1 MSRGIAASAC
11 SAGGRIRGPESKN
24 KRPQQTDKKKP
35 KSRLVKRE
43 AFEKKLAELEQRVS
57 EFELSSADLFS
68 ELPLTEETARGLK
81 DSHFTTL
88 TAIQKKSLPLALK
101 GRDILGAAKTGSG
114 KTLAFLVPVL
124 EVLYRK
130 KWTQMDGLGALIIS
144 PTRELATQ
152 IFEVMRQI
160 GRYHAFSAG
169 LVIGGKNVQEEK
181 ERISRMNI
189 LVCTPGRMV
198 QHMREA
204 AGFDT
209 DNLQILVL
217 DEADR
222 CLDMGFKSSLDAIIK
237 YLPRDRQTLLFS
249 ATQTQS
255 LSDLA
260 RLSLK
265 DPEYVGVHDKA
276 TAATPTTLKQFYI
289 TTPLPQKLDILYS
302 FLRAHLTKKILV
314 FFSSCKQVRFV
325 YETFRKLHIGIP
337 LLHLHGKQKQTARQ
351 EITTRFSEATK
362 TCLFATDIVARGLDF
377 PAVDWV
383 IQVDCPEDSA
393 TYIHRVGRTARM
405 NKDGSAVLF
414 LCPSEV
420 EGFKKRLGAK
430 KVPIMENKVSQKSM
444 QSIQKH
450 LQAMCFKDPTLKYL
464 GQKAFVS
471 YTKSI
476 YIQKDKE
483 TFDLDKLPLEEYAQ
497 SLGLPGQP
505 NVVRKKGENGGP
517 SNQEVKELKN
527 KSRRMMKEV
536 EMAESSESEAEEE
549 EGEEEKKKEEKKKE
563 KKKQEVRT
571 KYDRM
576 FERKNQTVL
585 ADHYNKLIADPSL
598 GDKDGDE
605 FLSVKR
611 VLPRSPSPSAATTL
625 IPPGVTAPMV
635 YLPGAATPLIIDSN
649 RREKLLKSKKALA
662 KFKPGPT
669 KMVFDDEGNAH
680 PVYELVGMEEFRKE
694 GDAERQR
701 RRFVEEEKVRV
712 GEADVRDRE
721 VAREKRREKK
731 EKRKERERKER
742 AEVEGSKEGGGVQL
756 GGLPVVEWECFG
768 EEGSSGEEVQDD
780 SSLPPEREER
790 EKKKSRKRSR
800 GDDDNGEEGE
810 EGDRAEK
817 KASKKAKKSS
827 LKKSKTTHVLDNIAD
842 LEKMAAELLG

>member
-1 MSRGIAASAC
+1 MSPGITVPAGAAGA
-11 SAGGRIRGPESKN
+11 RIREPKGKSKH
-24 KRPQQTDKKKP
+24 QQSDRKKP
-35 KSRLVKRE
+35 KPRLVKRE

-57 EFELSSADLFS
+57 AFQLSSADLFS

-101 GRDILGAAKTGSG
+101 GRDVLGAAKTGSG

-130 KWTQMDGLGALIIS
+130 KWTDMDGLGALIIS

-152 IFEVMRQI
+152 IFEVLRQI
-160 GRYHAFSAG
+160 GRYHTFSAG

-198 QHMREA
+198 QHMSEA

-222 CLDMGFKSSLDAIIK
+222 CLDMGFKSALDAIIN

-276 TAATPTTLKQFYI
+276 TTATPTTLKQFYI

-314 FFSSCKQVRFV
+314 FLSSCKQVRFV

-337 LLHLHGKQKQTARQ
+337 LLHLHGKQKQAARQ

-362 TCLFATDIVARGLDF
+362 TCLFATDVVARGLDF

-383 IQVDCPEDSA
+383 IQVDCPEDAA

-414 LCPSEV
+414 LCPSEA
-420 EGFKKRLGAK
+420 EGFKKRLEAK
-430 KVPIMENKVSQKSM
+430 KVPITENKVSQKSM

-471 YTKSI
+471 YTKSV

-483 TFDLDKLPLEEYAQ
+483 TFDLDRLPLEEYAQ
-497 SLGLPGQP
+497 SMGLPGQP
-505 NVVRKKGENGGP
+505 NVVRKKGASGEA

-536 EMAESSESEAEEE
+536 EMAASSESEV
-549 EGEEEKKKEEKKKE
+549 GEEEAEEGKRKNE
-563 KKKQEVRT
+563 RKKQEVRT

-585 ADHYNKLIADPSL
+585 ADHYSKLIVDSTL
-598 GDKDGDE
+598 NDKDKQDDDD

-611 VLPRSPSPSAATTL
+611 VLSRSPSPSTETT
-625 IPPGVTAPMV
+625 IFPPGVTAPMV
-635 YLPGAATPLIIDSN
+635 HLPGAATPLIIDSN

-680 PVYELVGMEEFRKE
+680 PVYEFVGMDHFRKE
-694 GDAERQR
+694 GDAESQR
-701 RRFVEEEKVRV
+701 RRFVEEEKVKV

-731 EKRKERERKER
+731 EKRKERERREM
-742 AEVEGSKEGGGVQL
+742 AEVEGVGEGNGVQL
-756 GGLPVVEWECFG
+756 GGLQVVEWEDFG
-768 EEGSSGEEVQDD
+768 DGRSGEEEEEEEDD
-780 SSLPPEREER
+780 ISPPPEREER
-790 EKKKSRKRSR
+790 EEKKSRKRSR
-800 GDDDNGEEGE
+800 KDDVKDGVG
-810 EGDRAEK
+810 GDREEK
-817 KASKKAKKSS
+817 MKSK
-827 LKKSKTTHVLDNIAD
+827 KKSKTKHVPDNIAD

>member
-1 MSRGIAASAC
+1 MSRGIAAPAC
-11 SAGGRIRGPESKN
+11 AAGGHIRGPESKN
-24 KRPQQTDKKKP
+24 KKHQQTDKKKP

-57 EFELSSADLFS
+57 EFGLSSADLFS

-152 IFEVMRQI
+152 IFEVLRQI

-169 LVIGGKNVQEEK
+169 LK

-189 LVCTPGRMV
+189 LVCTPGRIM
-198 QHMREA
+198 QHMSEA

-222 CLDMGFKSSLDAIIK
+222 CLDMGFKSTLDAIIK

-276 TAATPTTLKQFYI
+276 TTATPTTLKQFYI

-314 FFSSCKQVRFV
+314 FLSSCKQVRFV

-420 EGFKKRLGAK
+420 EGFKKKLGAK

-505 NVVRKKGENGGP
+505 NVVRKKGENGGA

-536 EMAESSESEAEEE
+536 EMAESSESEADKE
-549 EGEEEKKKEEKKKE
+549 EGEEGKKKG

-585 ADHYNKLIADPSL
+585 ADHYNKLIADPIL

-611 VLPRSPSPSAATTL
+611 VLPRSPSPSAETTL

-662 KFKPGPT
+662 KFKAGPT

-680 PVYELVGMEEFRKE
+680 LVYELVGMEEFRKE
-694 GDAERQR
+694 GDAESQR

-721 VAREKRREKK
+721 VAREKKREKK
-731 EKRKERERKER
+731 EKKKERERRER
-742 AEVEGSKEGGGVQL
+742 AEVEVEGL
-756 GGLPVVEWECFG
+756 RG
-768 EEGSSGEEVQDD
+768 EEGGEEGQDD
-780 SSLPPEREER
+780 SSPLPETEER
-790 EKKKSRKRSR
+790 EKKNKSRKRSR
-800 GDDDNGEEGE
+800 GDNDNGEEGE
-810 EGDRAEK
+810 EGDRVEK
-817 KASKKAKKSS
+817 KVRKKTKKSS
-827 LKKSKTTHVLDNIAD
+827 LKTSKTNHVLDNIAD

>member
-1 MSRGIAASAC
+1 
-11 SAGGRIRGPESKN
+11 
-24 KRPQQTDKKKP
+24 
-35 KSRLVKRE
+35 
-43 AFEKKLAELEQRVS
+43 
-57 EFELSSADLFS
+57 
-68 ELPLTEETARGLK
+68 
-81 DSHFTTL
+81 
-88 TAIQKKSLPLALK
+88 
-101 GRDILGAAKTGSG
+101 
-114 KTLAFLVPVL
+114 
-124 EVLYRK
+124 
-130 KWTQMDGLGALIIS
+130 MDGLGAMIIS

-152 IFEVMRQI
+152 IFEVLRQI

-198 QHMREA
+198 QHMSEA

-209 DNLQILVL
+209 DNLQILIL

-222 CLDMGFKSSLDAIIK
+222 CLDMGFKSALDAIIN
-237 YLPRDRQTLLFS
+237 YLPHDRQTLLFS

-276 TAATPTTLKQFYI
+276 TTATPTTLKQFYI

-314 FFSSCKQVRFV
+314 FLSSCKQVRFV

-362 TCLFATDIVARGLDF
+362 TCLFATDVVARGLDF

-383 IQVDCPEDSA
+383 IQVDCPEDAA

-405 NKDGSAVLF
+405 NKDGSAVLL

-420 EGFKKRLGAK
+420 EVFKKRLEAK
-430 KVPIMENKVSQKSM
+430 KVPIMENKVSQQSM

-471 YTKSI
+471 YTKSV
-476 YIQKDKE
+476 YIQKDKG

-505 NVVRKKGENGGP
+505 NVVRKKGASGEA

-527 KSRRMMKEV
+527 KSRRMVKEV

-549 EGEEEKKKEEKKKE
+549 EGEEGKKKER
-563 KKKQEVRT
+563 KKQEVRT

-585 ADHYNKLIADPSL
+585 ADHYSKLIADPTLES
-598 GDKDGDE
+598 KDGDD

-611 VLPRSPSPSAATTL
+611 VLSRSPSPSAETTL
-625 IPPGVTAPMV
+625 TPPGVTAPMV
-635 YLPGAATPLIIDSN
+635 HLPGAATPLIIDSN

-669 KMVFDDEGNAH
+669 KMVFDDEGNAR

-694 GDAERQR
+694 GDAESQR

-721 VAREKRREKK
+721 VAREKRREKR
-731 EKRKERERKER
+731 EKRKERERRER
-742 AEVEGSKEGGGVQL
+742 VEEVVEGEGGGGGLQL
-756 GGLPVVEWECFG
+756 GGLPAVEWVDFG
-768 EEGSSGEEVQDD
+768 EGGSGEEAEDD
-780 SSLPPEREER
+780 FPPPPEREER
-790 EKKKSRKRSR
+790 EEKKKSRKRSR
-800 GDDDNGEEGE
+800 KEDDGDDDREDGSV
-810 EGDRAEK
+810 GDRDEK
-817 KASKKAKKSS
+817 KASKKTKKKSS
-827 LKKSKTTHVLDNIAD
+827 SKKSKTKHVPDNIAD
-842 LEKMAAELLG
+842 LEKMATELLG